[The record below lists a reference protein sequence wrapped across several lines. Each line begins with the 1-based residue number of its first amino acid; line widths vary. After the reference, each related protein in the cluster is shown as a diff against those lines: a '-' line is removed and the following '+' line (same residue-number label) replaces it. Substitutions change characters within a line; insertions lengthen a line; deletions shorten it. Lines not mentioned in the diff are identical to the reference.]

1 MVAYESPVS
10 YKLVYVFRVPY
21 EDHAGLLKVGD
32 ATIKTAA
39 SAAQLPPNCD
49 LLNVAAHKRIKQE
62 TKTAMTQY
70 ELLYTELA
78 EKTVLLADGSTKDVP
93 FRDYDVNEVLSRSGY
108 PSRKFYDTGRPS
120 EWYPIVLQTAQNAIK
135 AIKEGR
141 NVLTEAEKAE
151 AERTDSPLAAAAPR
165 PAIVLRDEQKQAISE
180 TKAIFKKHD
189 KMLWDCKMR
198 FGKTVA
204 ACTLAKE
211 CDFQKTIVVTHRP
224 VVANGWEEDYH
235 KIFGD
240 SDDHIFQTKIRGG
253 QEVDFDAHIDAENA
267 HALRN
272 LVASGKHFMYFASM
286 QDLRESE
293 RVKPGG
299 YKKNDVVFDMDWDFI
314 IFDEAHEGTQT
325 DLGQTVEALL
335 TAPKNGKAPKV
346 LSLSGTPYNIIE
358 KYDDDVY
365 SWDYVMEQRRKREW
379 DTLYPG
385 VPNPYADLPELRI
398 LTFDLRDNLPD
409 SYRYE
414 TEEMAFNF
422 REFFRTW
429 TGDPKQDFRPLPTG
443 AKVGGFVH
451 EADVKAFLNLI
462 TTDSENSLYPFS
474 TYEYREMFKHT
485 FWMVPGVKAAAAL
498 AELLRKHPV
507 FSHYKVA
514 NVAGDGDEEK
524 AYDDALKE
532 VRAVIEENPYTIT
545 ISCGRLTTG
554 VTVPEWTAVMMLTGS
569 ANTAASGYM
578 QTIFRVQSA
587 GSIDGKQKDICYAF
601 DFAPDRAI
609 KVLSEVH
616 SISKKSKRGDSESHA
631 ALGEFLN
638 FCPVLSVD
646 GTGMHKYDVPKL
658 MRQIKRLT
666 VDKAIKSGFDDDSVY
681 KSDTGIVMDTED
693 IALFHK
699 LGGILSGQ
707 KQAKT
712 PKKIDMNKQGL
723 TNEEYAEVEK
733 VKAKPKRQRT
743 PQEEALLEKEKQQ
756 RKEREKV
763 IQLLRSVS
771 IRLPMLIYGAAVDL
785 MESIHMR
792 DFITLVDDE
801 SWAEFMPKGVSKA
814 LFRQLLKYY
823 DEDVIVGA
831 GLRIRRLARAADEL
845 PPTQRVMRIAEIFSL
860 FRNPDKE
867 TVLTPWRVVNMHLSD
882 MLGGYCFYDET
893 FRHPDGLLEAPR
905 LVDRGDVSAS
915 VLLNPDARILEMN
928 SKSGLYP
935 LYMAYSIYAMK
946 LTGDEDKTPLEET
959 QRLWRETVEQNLF
972 VLCKTKMARLIT
984 MRTLAGYTGSPVN
997 AIYLTKLMERM
1008 QDMKRLANKLRN
1020 PETWGKEGEKMKFD
1034 AVVGN
1039 PPYQSTTGGGS
1050 DVAAAAQ
1057 AKPIF
1062 QFFVQQAK
1070 QLDPEYLSMIIPA
1083 RWYNGGIGLNDFRA
1097 EMLDDRRLVEL
1108 VDFSNSKELFPT
1120 VDIAGGIC
1128 YFLWQQINDSDCKVV
1143 NVLAGNRTETVRKLN
1158 QFGDFFIRS
1167 NAAISIIDKVKS
1179 KSSRFVS
1186 DMVSAIDTFGIP
1198 SKEKGHQEYVEGDIL
1213 LLHSVG
1219 ANSQGVDF
1227 ISREAVTKNADLI
1240 DKFKIKISILVP
1252 QNGEVGVDAEKGFR
1266 SISSPQILYP
1276 GTVDSFSYLNIGFF
1290 DTETEAVNFRD
1301 YMTCKLPR
1309 FMMRTTYSSVHIS
1322 KANFIFVP
1330 MMDFTQSWTDEKLYS
1345 YFGLSSYEAD
1355 LVDRTMRPLVLEK
1368 DDIGKTFFE
1377 AHYLKHI

>member
-10 YKLVYVFRVPY
+10 YKLIYVFSVPY
-21 EDHAGLLKVGD
+21 EDHAGLLKIGD
-32 ATIKTAA
+32 ATIKTSA

-49 LLNVAAHKRIKQE
+49 LLNAAAHARIKQE

-70 ELLYTELA
+70 ELLYTEIA
-78 EKTVLLADGSTKDVP
+78 EKTVRLDDGSTKSVA
-93 FRDYDVNEVLSRSGY
+93 FRDYEVNEVLARSGY
-108 PSRKFYDTGRPS
+108 PARKFFDTGKAS
-120 EWYPIVLQTAQNAIK
+120 EWYPVALQTAKNAIK
-135 AIKEGR
+135 AVKEGR
-141 NVLTEAEKAE
+141 SVLTEAEKTE
-151 AERTDSPLAAAAPR
+151 AERTDSPLADAAPR
-165 PAIVLRDEQKQAISE
+165 SVIVLRDEQKDAVDR
-180 TKAIFKKHD
+180 TRAVFKKED
-189 KMLWDCKMR
+189 EMLWDCKMR
-198 FGKTVA
+198 FGKTIT
-204 ACTLAKE
+204 ACSLAKE

-224 VVANGWEEDYH
+224 VVADGWAKDYH
-235 KIFGD
+235 LVFGD

-253 QEVDFDAHIDAENA
+253 QEVDFDEHIDAENA

-272 LVASGKHFMYFASM
+272 LAASGKRFMYFASM
-286 QDLRESE
+286 QDLRESA
-293 RVKPGG
+293 RVKSGG

-325 DLGQTVEALL
+325 ELGQKVEQLL
-335 TAPKNGKAPKV
+335 VAPKHGKAPKV
-346 LSLSGTPYNIIE
+346 LSLSGTPYNIIG
-358 KYDDDVY
+358 KYEDNVY
-365 SWDYVMEQRRKREW
+365 SWDYVMEQRRKRTW
-379 DTLYPG
+379 DAKYPG

-409 SYRYE
+409 AYRYE
-414 TEEMAFNF
+414 TEDMAFNF

-429 TGDPKQDFRPLPTG
+429 TGDPKQDHRPLPEG
-443 AKVGGFVH
+443 AKIGNFVH
-451 EADVKAFLNLI
+451 EADIKAFLNLI
-462 TTDSENSLYPFS
+462 TTDSDNSFYPFS
-474 TYEYREMFKHT
+474 THEYREMFKHT

-498 AELLRKHPV
+498 SDLLRHHPV
-507 FSHYKVA
+507 FMHYKVA

-532 VRAVIEENPYTIT
+532 VRAAIKDNPYTIT

-569 ANTAASGYM
+569 ANTAAAGYM

-587 GSIDGKQKDICYAF
+587 GSIDGKQKEICYAF

-616 SISKKSKRGDSESHA
+616 SIGKKSKRGDSAAME
-631 ALGEFLN
+631 ALGDFLN
-638 FCPVLSVD
+638 FCPVLAVD
-646 GTGMHKYDVPKL
+646 GTGMHEYNVPRL

-666 VDKAIKSGFDDDSVY
+666 VDRAIKSGFDDESVY
-681 KSDTGIVMDTED
+681 KSDTGIVMDEAD
-693 IALFHK
+693 VALFHK
-699 LGGILSGQ
+699 LGGILTGQ

-712 PKKIDMNKQGL
+712 PKKVKINEQGL
-723 TNEEYAEVEK
+723 TGEEYAAVEK
-733 VKAKPKRQRT
+733 ARDKPKRQRT
-743 PQEEALLEKEKQQ
+743 PEEEALLEKEKKQ

-763 IQLLRSVS
+763 IQLLRNIS
-771 IRLPMLIYGAAVDL
+771 IRLPLLIYGADVDL
-785 MESIHMR
+785 TESIHMR

-801 SWAEFMPKGVSKA
+801 SWKEFMPKDVTKD

-831 GLRIRRLARAADEL
+831 GLRIRRMARAADEL
-845 PPTQRVMRIAEIFSL
+845 PPTQRVLRIAEIFSL

-882 MLGGYCFYDET
+882 MLGGFCFYDET
-893 FRHPDGLLEAPR
+893 FQHPDGLLDEPR
-905 LVDRGDVSAS
+905 LVDRGEVSDA

-946 LTGDEDKTPLEET
+946 LTGREDAIPLEET
-959 QRLWRETVEQNLF
+959 QRLWRETVEQNIF

-984 MRTLAGYTGSPVN
+984 MRTLVGYQNWTVN

-1008 QDMKRLANKLRN
+1008 QDMKRLSNKLRN
-1020 PETWGKEGEKMKFD
+1020 PATWGKEGEKMKFD

-1039 PPYQSTTGGGS
+1039 PPYQAVTGGGS
-1050 DVAAAAQ
+1050 DVAAASQ

-1062 QFFVQQAK
+1062 QLFVQQAK
-1070 QLDPEYLSMIIPA
+1070 QLEPDYVSMIIPA
-1083 RWYNGGIGLNDFRA
+1083 RWYNGGIGLNEFRN
-1097 EMLDDRRLVEL
+1097 EMLSDKRIVEL
-1108 VDFSNSKELFPT
+1108 VDYSNSKELFPT

-1128 YFLWQQINDSDCKVV
+1128 YFLWHAPYDGDCKVV
-1143 NVLAGNRTETVRKLN
+1143 NSLAGKRTALRRRLD

-1167 NAAISIIDKVKS
+1167 NSAISIIEKVTNKTTH
-1179 KSSRFVS
+1179 FAAE
-1186 DMVSAIDTFGIP
+1186 MVSAIDTFGIP
-1198 SKEKGHQEYVEGDIL
+1198 SKEKGHEKYNDGDIL

-1219 ANSQGVDF
+1219 ANSQGTDY
-1227 ISREAVTKNADLI
+1227 ISRDAVTKNVHLI

-1252 QNGEVGVDAEKGFR
+1252 QNGEVGVDAEKGYR

-1290 DTETEAVNFRD
+1290 DTEIEARNYRD
-1301 YMTCKLPR
+1301 YMTCKFPR

-1330 MMDFTQSWTDEKLYS
+1330 MLDFTQVWTDEKLYS
-1345 YFGLSSYEAD
+1345 FYGLTDDEIA
-1355 LVDRTMRPLVLEK
+1355 LVERTMRPLVLEK
-1368 DDIGKTFFE
+1368 DDIGEEFYRGAIKME
-1377 AHYLKHI
+1377 